1 MQTTRRGVLKAGLG
15 VVPASLLALGPGVG
29 AAESDRKLV
38 VVELMGGNDGLNTV
52 VPFGEDAYYRAR
64 PSLGLR
70 ENLLDL
76 DGRFALHPSLA
87 AVGRLYREGKV
98 AIVHGCGYPNASR
111 SHYRSREVWRT
122 GRLGEAGCGDGWLGL
137 SADPRVVEVRI
148 EDFDTHTGQL
158 ERHVE
163 LLRELD
169 SLIASLQ
176 RPGVVTLV
184 VSEFGRRVAEN
195 SCGGTDHGAAGPV
208 FVIGDGVKGGM
219 YGVMPSL
226 TDLDDGDLRYTTDF
240 RRVYA
245 TVLERWLGL
254 ESAAVLG
261 ARFEP
266 LPLL

>member
-1 MQTTRRGVLKAGLG
+1 MITTRRGVLKAGLG
-15 VVPASLLALGPGVG
+15 VLPASLLAVGPAVRAG
-29 AAESDRKLV
+29 ESDRKLV
-38 VVELMGGNDGLNTV
+38 VVELAGGNDGLNSV
-52 VPFGEDAYYRAR
+52 IPFDDDAYYRAR
-64 PSLGLR
+64 PTLGLR
-70 ENLLDL
+70 DNLLDL

-87 AVGRLYREGKV
+87 GMGRLYRAGKV
-98 AIVHGCGYPNASR
+98 AIVHGCGYPKASR

-122 GRLGEAGCGDGWLGL
+122 GRPGEAGCAKGWLGL
-137 SADPRVVEVRI
+137 SADPRVVEIRL

-158 ERHVE
+158 ERHAE

-169 SLIASLQ
+169 ALIASLQ

-208 FVIGDGVKGGM
+208 LVIGEGVKGGM
-219 YGVMPSL
+219 YGAMPSL
-226 TDLDDGDLRYTTDF
+226 TDLDDGDLKYTTDF

-245 TVLERWLGL
+245 TVLEGWLGL

-261 ARFEP
+261 ARFEA
-266 LPLL
+266 LALL